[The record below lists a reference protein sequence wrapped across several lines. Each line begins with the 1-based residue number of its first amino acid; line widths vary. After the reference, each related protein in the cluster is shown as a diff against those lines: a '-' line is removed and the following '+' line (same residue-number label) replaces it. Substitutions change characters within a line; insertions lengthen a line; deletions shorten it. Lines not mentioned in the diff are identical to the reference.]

1 MNLEATRDKLEE
13 ARFFLRYLDEA
24 QNRPQSQTQTP
35 FRYHLSAFLGATYSV
50 EQYLQTEVVRAMRQQ
65 ARTQGKKLS
74 KQQAGHRYNQ
84 LFAEWF
90 TALSQEK
97 QALWDSLMN
106 NRGNE
111 IHVERTKTVTKEKA
125 ISAGPISRPLRP
137 EHNPAYAAHFMMQLQ
152 VAASYPEM
160 ADMIKEVGLP
170 SGTGIWTYIQE
181 HHLEI
186 AGVLHATVRAC
197 GDYVALSDSL
207 ISHFEKSVP

>member
-65 ARTQGKKLS
+65 ARRQNYKE
-74 KQQAGHRYNQ
+74 

-90 TALSQEK
+90 TALPQEK

-106 NRGNE
+106 NRGSE

-137 EHNPAYAAHFMMQLQ
+137 ERNPAYAAHYMMQLQ
-152 VAASYPEM
+152 VGASYPEM
-160 ADMIKEVGLP
+160 ADMIKELGLP
-170 SGTGIWTYIQE
+170 SGQVSGHIYKGIT
-181 HHLEI
+181 LRLL
-186 AGVLHATVRAC
+186 VCCMRR
-197 GDYVALSDSL
+197 
-207 ISHFEKSVP
+207 